1 MIVHFSS
8 LSAFLTL
15 SIISALLC
23 LPLIIFA
30 SIGLSDESN
39 YHSYYHDYDYVTAG
53 LVSSSGRSYTN
64 SGTAC
69 YGFQIFVAL
78 VQAGIA
84 IATSAMS
91 CRIICCSKQDN
102 SGGVI
107 YSPGQIQ
114 PQQFMMVAPNQFSNS
129 QQFVTVP
136 SNQVAPFTQVASPV
150 AMQQNGKILYWLW
163 KCIIAKNIN
172 ECCRIHNTYL
182 FFFISRTT
190 TSIIWTWKSNKTG
203 RVHEANLIWFGGRS
217 ILMLITTIFP
227 KYKNDFS
234 LLNIKKI
241 LLVSF

>member
-39 YHSYYHDYDYVTAG
+39 YHSYYHDYDYGYNCSLLVTR
-53 LVSSSGRSYTN
+53 SRYSSGRSYTN

-78 VQAGIA
+78 VQAGVA

-150 AMQQNGKILYWLW
+150 AMQQNGKI
-163 KCIIAKNIN
+163 
-172 ECCRIHNTYL
+172 
-182 FFFISRTT
+182 F
-190 TSIIWTWKSNKTG
+190 
-203 RVHEANLIWFGGRS
+203 
-217 ILMLITTIFP
+217 
-227 KYKNDFS
+227 D
-234 LLNIKKI
+234 
-241 LLVSF
+241 

>member
-1 MIVHFSS
+1 MIIHFSS

-30 SIGLSDESN
+30 SFGLSWESRR
-39 YHSYYHDYDYVTAG
+39 YYYPNDYVY
-53 LVSSSGRSYTN
+53 GRSHYS

-78 VQAGIA
+78 VQAGVA

-91 CRIICCSKQDN
+91 CRIICCSKQEN

-114 PQQFMMVAPNQFSNS
+114 PQQFLMVAPNQFSNS

-150 AMQQNGKILYWLW
+150 AMQQNGKI
-163 KCIIAKNIN
+163 
-172 ECCRIHNTYL
+172 
-182 FFFISRTT
+182 F
-190 TSIIWTWKSNKTG
+190 
-203 RVHEANLIWFGGRS
+203 
-217 ILMLITTIFP
+217 
-227 KYKNDFS
+227 D
-234 LLNIKKI
+234 
-241 LLVSF
+241 

>member
-8 LSAFLTL
+8 LIAFLTL

-30 SIGLSDESN
+30 SIGLSDESHYRN
-39 YHSYYHDYDYVTAG
+39 YGYNYGYGRSRY
-53 LVSSSGRSYTN
+53 SSGRSYTN

-78 VQAGIA
+78 VQAGVA

-150 AMQQNGKILYWLW
+150 AMQQNGKI
-163 KCIIAKNIN
+163 
-172 ECCRIHNTYL
+172 
-182 FFFISRTT
+182 F
-190 TSIIWTWKSNKTG
+190 
-203 RVHEANLIWFGGRS
+203 
-217 ILMLITTIFP
+217 
-227 KYKNDFS
+227 D
-234 LLNIKKI
+234 
-241 LLVSF
+241 